1 MRGQGKC
8 LRKLGKRSSR
18 SPDPRENCASFRL
31 RREEWSHESNREM
44 DRGGCG
50 IRFGFGC
57 GWNAGAAA
65 GGGGAASPE
74 PHGAD
79 ATGGGADVTG
89 SSVGEV
95 CWHVER

>member
-65 GGGGAASPE
+65 GGGGAVSPE
-74 PHGAD
+74 PD
-79 ATGGGADVTG
+79 GGGGNGVGATVTS
-89 SSVGEV
+89 SSVGDGLV
-95 CWHVER
+95 RVHR